1 MDDEAVS
8 EDSRVAAIGRRHA
21 SGASL
26 HLLLLAQRFSVLFA
40 RPALAAEALPLG
52 PFAFGHALAEAV
64 QHIGL
69 CGHTRMALYRLY
81 DVEFSEQYPNFA
93 EAVDG
98 WLDDAGVLTGLA
110 YVPLRRGAPIAAAVA
125 QASEQDALQA
135 RSEERRV
142 GKECVSTCRSRWAP
156 YH

>member
-1 MDDEAVS
+1 MPAQPSQLMRLMDDEAVS
-8 EDSRVAAIGRRHA
+8 EDSMRAAIARRHA

-26 HLLLLAQRFSVLFA
+26 HLLLLAQRFGVLFA

-93 EAVDG
+93 AAVDG
-98 WLDDAGVLTGLA
+98 WLDDAGVLPGLA
-110 YVPLRRGAPIAAAVA
+110 YVPLRRGAQIAAAVA
-125 QASEQDALQA
+125 
-135 RSEERRV
+135 
-142 GKECVSTCRSRWAP
+142 P
-156 YH
+156 